1 MATLT
6 NTPIDQTY
14 VGLIKL
20 DDNGAIDP
28 TVLKGLTDGTGGSMN
43 ISVSQVETKF
53 TAGSLVD
60 FTGVTVNGL
69 PPAAAGLESGTGSDS
84 MQSAASLT
92 ANPASAG
99 NTRDIA
105 LGDGCFTNGGSDN
118 IMIGGAGQAS
128 DQSIAIGVSSVAI
141 NTSIALHANAR
152 ATGSRCISIGRATD
166 VSGEQA
172 VGIGGEGS
180 TVSGAFAVG
189 VGSGISITGQQS
201 GGFGY
206 QTAAN
211 ASGAFAIG
219 NQVNAQKANTV
230 SIQELEVQTV
240 GGGIIMYSPNGT
252 EYKLTVSD
260 AGALVIS

>member
-6 NTPIDQTY
+6 GNQIDQSY
-14 VGLIKL
+14 LGLLKTT
-20 DDNGAIDP
+20 DNAAISA
-28 TVLKGLTDGTGGSMN
+28 TSKVLTDGAGNALTLSASTVGMEFTGT
-43 ISVSQVETKF
+43 I
-53 TAGSLVD
+53 D
-60 FTGVTVNGL
+60 FTGATVLGVGG
-69 PPAAAGLESGTGSDS
+69 AAGLISGAGPDS
-84 MQSAASLT
+84 MVSAASLT

-105 LGDGCFTNGGSDN
+105 IGDGCITNGGSDN

-152 ATGSRCISIGRATD
+152 ATGSRCVSIGRATD
-166 VSGEQA
+166 VSGEQS

-180 TVSGAFAVG
+180 TVSGSFAVG
-189 VGSGISITGQQS
+189 VGSGISITANNS
-201 GGFGY
+201 GGFGNG
-206 QTAAN
+206 TAAN
-211 ASGAFAIG
+211 QPGAFAIG
-219 NQVNAQKANTV
+219 NGVNAQKANTV

-260 AGALVIS
+260 AGALVIT

>member
-6 NTPIDQTY
+6 GNQIDQSY
-14 VGLIKL
+14 LGLLKTT
-20 DDNGAIDP
+20 DNAAISA
-28 TVLKGLTDGTGGSMN
+28 TSKVLTDGAGNALTLSASTVGMEFTGT
-43 ISVSQVETKF
+43 I
-53 TAGSLVD
+53 D
-60 FTGVTVNGL
+60 FTGATVLGVGG
-69 PPAAAGLESGTGSDS
+69 AAGLISGAGPDS
-84 MQSAASLT
+84 MVSAASLT

-105 LGDGCFTNGGSDN
+105 IGDGCITNGGSDN

-141 NTSIALHANAR
+141 
-152 ATGSRCISIGRATD
+152 D
-166 VSGEQA
+166 VSGEQS

-180 TVSGAFAVG
+180 TVSGSFAVG
-189 VGSGISITGQQS
+189 VGSGISITANNS
-201 GGFGY
+201 GGFGNG
-206 QTAAN
+206 TAAN
-211 ASGAFAIG
+211 QPGAFAIG
-219 NQVNAQKANTV
+219 NGVNAQKANTV

-260 AGALVIS
+260 AGALVIT